1 MLPTKSTVVLLA
13 SIVVGVLT
21 VVVSAMW
28 IKSHNA
34 SELVSVVVAKEQ
46 IEAGVSLRP
55 EYLKTADWPKA
66 SVPHGA
72 EYVIDKLV
80 GRVTRSTIAEN
91 ELVLERALLH
101 VGVGGSLAAVITPGM
116 RAVTIPV
123 NEVAGVAGFAFPGNY
138 VDVLLST
145 KDDSGQATSKIV
157 LQRVLVLAVD
167 QDRSIKDETK
177 GRVGKAVTLEVTPQ
191 QAEKIDVARAVGTLS
206 LALRSQEDG
215 LSGNSSGARKG
226 DFGLTQPGTPETQ
239 SGQPAVEIIR
249 GTSRRIETG
258 FTQ

>member
-1 MLPTKSTVVLLA
+1 MVRASWVLA
-13 SIVVGVLT
+13 VSAAVGVLT
-21 VVVSAMW
+21 VLISALW
-28 IKSHNA
+28 LRSHNA
-34 SELVSVVVAKEQ
+34 SSFEQVVVAAQ
-46 IEAGVSLRP
+46 PIEAGVSIRP
-55 EYLKTADWPKA
+55 EYIKLISWPAA

-72 EYVIDKLV
+72 ERSVDKLV
-80 GRVTRSTIAEN
+80 GRVTRSAIAEN

-101 VGVGGSLAAVITPGM
+101 AGAGGSLAAVITPGM

-145 KDDSGQATSKIV
+145 RDDSGQATSKIV

-167 QDRSIKDETK
+167 QERSVKDETK
-177 GRVGKAVTLEVTPQ
+177 GRIGKAVTLEVTPQ

-215 LSGNSSGARKG
+215 LPGGSSGARKG
-226 DFGLTQPGTPETQ
+226 DFGLTQAGSAEPQGGQQ
-239 SGQPAVEIIR
+239 SVEVIR
-249 GTSRRIETG
+249 GTSRRLETG
-258 FTQ
+258 FAQ

>member
-1 MLPTKSTVVLLA
+1 MVRASWLLVA
-13 SIVVGVLT
+13 SVAVGVLT
-21 VVVSAMW
+21 VLVSAIW
-28 IKSHNA
+28 LRSHNA
-34 SELVSVVVAKEQ
+34 SSFEQLVVAAQ
-46 IEAGVSLRP
+46 PIEAGVTLRP
-55 EYLKTADWPKA
+55 EYIKLVAWPVA
-66 SVPHGA
+66 SIPHGA
-72 EYVIDKLV
+72 ERSIDKLV
-80 GRVTRSTIAEN
+80 GRVTRSAIAEN

-101 VGVGGSLAAVITPGM
+101 AGAGGSLAAVITPGM

-167 QDRSIKDETK
+167 QERTVKDESK

-215 LSGNSSGARKG
+215 LPGSSSGARKG
-226 DFGLTQPGTPETQ
+226 DFGLPQSGAIETQ
-239 SGQPAVEIIR
+239 SGQPAIEVIR
-249 GTSRRIETG
+249 GTTRRVETG
-258 FTQ
+258 FAQ